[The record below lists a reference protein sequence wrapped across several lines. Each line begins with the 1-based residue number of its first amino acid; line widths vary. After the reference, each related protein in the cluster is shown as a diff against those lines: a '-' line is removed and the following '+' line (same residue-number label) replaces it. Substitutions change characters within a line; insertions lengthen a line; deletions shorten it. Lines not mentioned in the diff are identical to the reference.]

1 MKGTYLGEFQEIVL
15 LTILVLDAN
24 AYGITIQDE
33 IGTRT
38 GRDVSRGALHT
49 ALTRLDEKGFISS
62 EYGGAT
68 AERGGRRKRYYQVT
82 NLGRSALEEAKSL
95 RADLWN
101 SIPKIALQKTQG

>member
-15 LTILVLDAN
+15 LTILVLEEN

-33 IGTRT
+33 IGKRT

-62 EYGGAT
+62 EYGGTT
-68 AERGGRRKRYYQVT
+68 AARGGRRKRFYQVT
-82 NLGRSALEEAKSL
+82 NLGKNALEEAKSL
-95 RADLWN
+95 RDDLWN
-101 SIPKIALQKTQG
+101 SIPKVALQKIN